1 MEKLCEIGLNICIGT
16 DSMASNDSLNLF
28 SEMRLAHRNFPSL
41 SSLDLLKMVTVNPA
55 QALQQ
60 DHKLG
65 RIAPGYLAD
74 AIAIPYSGDTKMVYG
89 AIVENR
95 SSIEWMIVDGKLVK

>member
-1 MEKLCEIGLNICIGT
+1 MERLCDLGLNICIGT
-16 DSMASNDSLNLF
+16 DSLASNDSLNLF
-28 SEMRLAHRNFPSL
+28 SEMRMAGRNYPSL

-60 DHKLG
+60 PRLG
-65 RIAPGYLAD
+65 RIAPGFLAD
-74 AIAIPYSGDTKMVYG
+74 AIAIPYSGNGKKIHD

>member
-1 MEKLCEIGLNICIGT
+1 MSTHDIRIGLAGLG
-16 DSMASNDSLNLF
+16 SRGLYW
-28 SEMRLAHRNFPSL
+28 
-41 SSLDLLKMVTVNPA
+41 LDLLKMVTTNPA
-55 QALQQ
+55 HALQQ
-60 DHKLG
+60 ENKLG

-74 AIAIPYSGDTKMVYG
+74 AIAIPYSGSADMVHD